1 MGPHDTLRFTCF
13 IFWGCRKGA
22 TKSETSPKGDL
33 LLELIRSFRGGMLRV
48 DSNIRATMFR
58 ALRYLV
64 RASWVYLILVLV
76 SYVHIDSQRIAVRVI
91 QCTRTSYMRLGRLN
105 MDSGPCPK
113 QTLSTGAHKRGCRSD
128 QEAALWSFYRL
139 GASPGTVRV
148 VGTHAGDLYFCSTS
162 VKRWSRR
169 RPAVSHAKWL
179 RVLQLYTRT
188 SYDNYLILLL

>member
-64 RASWVYLILVLV
+64 RAS
-76 SYVHIDSQRIAVRVI
+76 
-91 QCTRTSYMRLGRLN
+91 
-105 MDSGPCPK
+105 
-113 QTLSTGAHKRGCRSD
+113 
-128 QEAALWSFYRL
+128 
-139 GASPGTVRV
+139 
-148 VGTHAGDLYFCSTS
+148 
-162 VKRWSRR
+162 
-169 RPAVSHAKWL
+169 
-179 RVLQLYTRT
+179 
-188 SYDNYLILLL
+188 